1 MQVGRLNRR
10 VTLQYPTRTRDSMGG
25 YVDTWADAATVWAR
39 KFSVSSTE
47 TKSGL
52 QVAMIRVQ
60 KFVIRYRHVLRPS
73 WRIKYGDIYFNITSI
88 DPDEKNE
95 FMFITVE
102 EVV

>member
-1 MQVGRLNRR
+1 MKPEVALLTREMNYEILGRL
-10 VTLQYPTRTRDSMGG
+10 DIS
-25 YVDTWADAATVWAR
+25 
-39 KFSVSSTE
+39 
-47 TKSGL
+47 
-52 QVAMIRVQ
+52 
-60 KFVIRYRHVLRPS
+60 FVIRYRHVLRPS